1 MENKNT
7 TYYRMEGRFAQRG
20 KFDPNNTFKGF
31 IELENEIYERTDK
44 RRTTDTQFFKG
55 IQYDD
60 GDKML
65 RPRLILGAIESHADF
80 SNGKLMS
87 FHKFV
92 NNPIMTP
99 LTYGLGLNKD
109 KKTWSGSWM
118 PELTPEPPFERAEIT
133 MFHQLTDEQVK
144 HMRVEEFL
152 STGYAATSPDK
163 LPPQMLLIAS
173 RYYDTKNGIEN
184 AAKKFQEQQRRA
196 FQKMQKEN
204 GLKGKGKNNSTNPLD
219 LPF

>member
-1 MENKNT
+1 MA
-7 TYYRMEGRFAQRG
+7 YYRMEGRFAQHG

-31 IELENEIYERTDK
+31 IELEDAIYERTDS
-44 RRTTDTQFFKG
+44 RRTTDVQFFKG

-60 GDKML
+60 GDKTL
-65 RPRLILGAIESHADF
+65 RPRLILGAIESHPDF
-80 SNGKLMS
+80 KEGKTMS

-109 KKTWSGSWM
+109 RKTWSGSWM
-118 PELTPEPPFERAEIT
+118 PELTKEPPFEQAELT
-133 MFHQLTDEQVK
+133 NFTQLTNEQVK

-152 STGYAATSPDK
+152 STGYEATSPEK

-184 AAKKFQEQQRRA
+184 ATKKFEAEQRLA
-196 FQKMQKEN
+196 YQKKQKGS
-204 GLKGKGKNNSTNPLD
+204 GLKGKNNSTNPLD